1 MNANAAP
8 NPSLM
13 NAQARAIVVGNA
25 IKLNQQIYS
34 QSINPATQPIV
45 NVVPRNVGLILGFLV
60 EVSGTIANTAA
71 TALNRSDLGSSNIV
85 RNIAF
90 TDLNNVTRINAT
102 GYQMAL
108 LNSAR
113 QGFGFGGAY
122 APNLPMNYGNNF
134 SPFSGPT
141 SIAIST
147 NGIVKHTYWVPIAY
161 GGGDLRGAIYAGI
174 VNATMNLQLT
184 LNATPCVGVP
194 GVGAADPLTSVYTG
208 NAAANWL
215 GNVQVNVNQVYL
227 DQLPTS
233 GGAPIL
239 PLMDLNTIYDIKYVT
254 VNGLA
259 VGQDFPVSYANFRQF
274 LSTTV
279 LFDNGGAFNP
289 GTDLNFLALQAANS
303 TNIFKLSPSIAAL
316 QARQTFMADPPAGIY
331 YFDHR
336 ERPIDTTSYGNMQ
349 LILNPSAINAGAQL
363 IVCYE
368 GFAQTSQLPSA
379 ASLSGA

>member
-1 MNANAAP
+1 MATAQAP

-13 NAQARAIVVGNA
+13 NAQARAIVSGNA

-34 QSINPATQPIV
+34 QSINPATNPTI

-60 EVSGTIANTAA
+60 EVSGTLANTAA
-71 TALNRSDLGSSNIV
+71 TQLTRTDLGSANILK
-85 RNIAF
+85 NISF

-102 GYQMAL
+102 GYQLAL

-134 SPFSGPT
+134 TPFSGPAT
-141 SIAIST
+141 IAVST
-147 NGIVKHTYWVPIAY
+147 NGTVKHTYYVPIAY
-161 GGGDLRGAIYAGI
+161 GAGDLRGAIYAGI

-184 LNATPCVGVP
+184 LNNVPAVGPVGV
-194 GVGAADPLTSVYTG
+194 GLADPLNAIYGG
-208 NAAANWL
+208 NSAAAWS
-215 GNVQVNVNQVYL
+215 GNLQVNVNQIYL

-233 GGAPIL
+233 NGVPIL

-254 VNGLA
+254 QNGLS
-259 VGQDFPVSYANFRQF
+259 VGQDYPVSYANFRQF

-279 LFDNGGAFNP
+279 LVDNGGAYNP
-289 GTDLNFLALQAANS
+289 GTDLNYIALQAANS

-336 ERPIDTTSYGNMQ
+336 DRPIDTTTFGNMQ
-349 LILNPSAINAGAQL
+349 LILNPTTVNAGCQL
-363 IVCYE
+363 VVCYE
-368 GFAQTSQLPSA
+368 SFAQTSQLPSA
-379 ASLSGA
+379 SSLSGV